1 MRLSLLLLILA
12 PLAVFAQSE
21 TPTREHYQP
30 IVDAKPFGDVAK
42 QVSAEEAAKAAEEQK
57 QKEEIAQKF
66 RMVGITDYPD
76 GTRKIAFLDE
86 TQGVASY
93 LLGIGESENG
103 FTLIEADYDA
113 EWATLTK
120 DGLTFTLG
128 LGKGL
133 IEKPDPEEEAEP
145 LTPLSPAAR
154 RVLPQAAAQSATAKP
169 AAKSGSFSARL
180 RRREAAKV
188 KAEAERLRRREAAK
202 VKAEAE
208 RREAIAKDIAAE
220 NAKIIQAQ
228 SQAQTERRLQIERIK
243 RGLPPTK
250 PITLTPAEDAE
261 LEAAGVFNI
270 PEATPAAA
278 PQEETPAD
286 AVSPA
291 NP

>member
-1 MRLSLLLLILA
+1 MRLPLLLLTLA
-12 PLAVFAQSE
+12 PLAAFAQSE
-21 TPTREHYQP
+21 TPPREHYQP

-103 FTLIEADYDA
+103 FTLVEADYDA

-133 IEKPDPEEEAEP
+133 IEKPDPEEEAAP
-145 LTPLSPAAR
+145 LAPLAPAAR
-154 RVLPQAAAQSATAKP
+154 RVLPQASAQSAVAKP
-169 AAKSGSFSARL
+169 AAKPAARLARRLPPWPCFLSRSSGSLRYPSLKRSQPSWAVPTFSLML
-180 RRREAAKV
+180 RASRSVITSSMYSTSSGSAPSLSSRKDWPFSSSSPV
-188 KAEAERLRRREAAK
+188 KRHSYEMMLLMPDEGA
-202 VKAEAE
+202 
-208 RREAIAKDIAAE
+208 
-220 NAKIIQAQ
+220 
-228 SQAQTERRLQIERIK
+228 
-243 RGLPPTK
+243 GLCTK
-250 PITLTPAEDAE
+250 
-261 LEAAGVFNI
+261 
-270 PEATPAAA
+270 
-278 PQEETPAD
+278 
-286 AVSPA
+286 
-291 NP
+291 

>member
-1 MRLSLLLLILA
+1 MRLFLLLLTLA
-12 PLAVFAQSE
+12 PLAAFAQSE
-21 TPTREHYQP
+21 TPPREHYQP
-30 IVDAKPFGDVAK
+30 IGDAKPFGDVAK

-103 FTLIEADYDA
+103 FTLVEADYDA

-133 IEKPDPEEEAEP
+133 IEKPDPEEEAAP
-145 LTPLSPAAR
+145 LAPLAPAAR
-154 RVLPQAAAQSATAKP
+154 RVLPQASAQSATAKP
-169 AAKSGSFSARL
+169 AAKSGSFSA
-180 RRREAAKV
+180 
-188 KAEAERLRRREAAK
+188 RLRRREAAK

-261 LEAAGVFNI
+261 LEAAGVFNV
-270 PEATPAAA
+270 PEATPAAT